1 MKTVFVATALFASM
15 ALPATAQICE
25 NTDTLVSY
33 NVSRNYTGAYA
44 SYTTRSAKRSTSRR
58 HVNRSRNVYSTRGR
72 YIGSDPDPRI
82 RDQLRRDQSQG
93 GANL

>member
-1 MKTVFVATALFASM
+1 MKTIFAATALFASM

-25 NTDTLVSY
+25 NTLVSY

-44 SYTTRSAKRSTSRR
+44 SYTSRSAKPSTTKR
-58 HVNRSRNVYSTRGR
+58 HVNRSRNVYSTRRR
-72 YIGSDPDPRI
+72 YIGSDPDPRV

-93 GANL
+93 GANP